1 MTQAEMID
9 NMYEKF
15 GEKISK
21 AALERALQKIFAD
34 IHSLCMDRDRSPV
47 TVRSFGTAN
56 IPPGKRI
63 VFRNS
68 KDMFCTENGHTI

>member
-9 NMYEKF
+9 NMYERIGNNVSTF
-15 GEKISK
+15 
-21 AALERALQKIFAD
+21 QKIFAD

-47 TVRSFGTAN
+47 TVRSFGTSV

-63 VFRNS
+63 AFRRS
-68 KDMFCTENGHTI
+68 KDTLCL

>member
-9 NMYEKF
+9 DMYERI
-15 GEKISK
+15 GNNVSK
-21 AALERALQKIFAD
+21 AALERAFQKIFAD

-47 TVRSFGTAN
+47 TVRSFGTAD

-63 VFRNS
+63 AFRRS
-68 KDMFCTENGHTI
+68 KDTHCL

>member
-9 NMYEKF
+9 NMYERIGNNVSTF
-15 GEKISK
+15 
-21 AALERALQKIFAD
+21 QKIFAD

-47 TVRSFGTAN
+47 TVRSFGTAD

-63 VFRNS
+63 AFRRS
-68 KDMFCTENGHTI
+68 KDTHCL